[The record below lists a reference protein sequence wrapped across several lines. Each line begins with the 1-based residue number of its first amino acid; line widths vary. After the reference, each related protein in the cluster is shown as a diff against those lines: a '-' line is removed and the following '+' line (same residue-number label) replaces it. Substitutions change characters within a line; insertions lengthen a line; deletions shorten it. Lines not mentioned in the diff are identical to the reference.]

1 MLFKTGFGDRGRC
14 AALASFLV
22 SGLTA
27 LAPFSALALSSV
39 NLAWTP
45 STGTNIAGYHVY
57 YGAASRTY
65 TNMVFIGN
73 ATNTTISG
81 LMDGVTYYFAAT
93 AADTSGLESDY
104 SNEASNAPAAIANQ
118 PPTLNSL
125 SNLTINENAALQIVN
140 LSGVTSGASD
150 EIQTLTV
157 TATSSHPDL
166 IPNPTVNYTSPDTT
180 GTLTFTPVASAFGS
194 ATITVTVNDGGA
206 SNNVLSR
213 SFAVTVNAVN
223 QAPTISAISDQT
235 TAQDT
240 PTAPVPFTVGDVE
253 TVASNL
259 TLCASCANTAL
270 IATNN
275 IVFGGSD
282 SNRTVTLTPLA
293 GQNGDADITI
303 MVSDGTATASATFR
317 LTVAASRPTPNT
329 PPTISPIA
337 NLTINQ
343 STATP
348 PLPFTV
354 GDGETAA
361 SNLTVCASSAN
372 LILVPTNNIVLGGS
386 DSNRTVT
393 VTPVPGQTGSANI
406 TITVG
411 DGIATTNTTFQLT
424 VQSTPPTLV
433 IRQYGR
439 GRVSP
444 DLTAQTL
451 RVGRIYTVTAIPDPG
466 QAFAGW
472 SGSITSSTPRI
483 SFVMK
488 SNVVLVVCFAPLTL
502 TTSGIGTISPDLRLS
517 QSLIAGRTYTTT
529 AVPGPGQVFA
539 GWTGMTNSS
548 AQSLRFTMTTNV
560 VLQANFLPVTLI
572 TNGIGTISPDLRLSR
587 YLTVGTACAITAVP
601 GPGQVF
607 AGWTGMT
614 NSSAQTVRFTMTTN
628 VVLQA
633 NFLPVRL
640 TTDGIGTISPDLRL
654 SRYLTVGT
662 AYTITAV
669 PGPGQVFAGWTG
681 MTNSLTQTLRFVMR
695 TNVVLQA
702 KFIPSPFIPVQGS
715 YNGLFHEDDAVRPN
729 SAGFFTAS
737 VSARGSYSG
746 SLQLGTNRFAFAGQL
761 DLQLQATNVIR
772 LSATNALSL
781 QLRVGGADQLDQIS
795 GRLTDG
801 FWVSTLSGDRAGFNS
816 RTNPAPY
823 AGSYTLILPGQDGDP
838 SLPRGDGFGTVQVSS
853 NGLATFAGT
862 LADGTAV
869 SQSAPLSRQGLWP
882 LYVPLYSGRGS
893 LLSWLAFT
901 NQPNDDFHGLLS
913 WIKPAN
919 PAARCYP
926 DGFTNLCQALGSA
939 YRRPATS
946 TNHVLNLTNA
956 YLVFSGGNLVADFTN
971 SVALGLNS
979 QITNLSSNQLTL
991 SFSLFTGTFKGSA
1004 TDPAT
1009 GKALPFSGAVFQK
1022 QNAAYGFLLGTNQS
1036 SRVSLTP

>member
-1 MLFKTGFGDRGRC
+1 MLFKAGFGDRGRC

-22 SGLTA
+22 SGLA
-27 LAPFSALALSSV
+27 VLVPSSALALSRV

-45 STGTNIAGYHVY
+45 STGTNIAGYHIY

-125 SNLTINENAALQIVN
+125 SNLTINENAGLQIVN
-140 LSGVTSGASD
+140 LSGVTSGASN
-150 EIQTLTV
+150 EVQTLTV

-180 GTLTFTPVASAFGS
+180 GTLTFTPAALAFGT

-206 SNNVLSR
+206 NNNTASR
-213 SFAVTVNAVN
+213 SFTVTVNAVN
-223 QAPTISAISDQT
+223 QAPTISTISDQT

-240 PTAPVPFTVGDVE
+240 PTAPIPFTVWDVE

-303 MVSDGTATASATFR
+303 MVSDGTATASTTFR

-472 SGSITSSTPRI
+472 SGSITSSTPRV

-488 SNVVLVVCFAPLTL
+488 SNVVLEVWFAPLTL

-517 QSLIAGRTYTTT
+517 QSLIAGRTYTLT
-529 AVPGPGQVFA
+529 AVPGAGQLFA
-539 GWTGMTNSS
+539 GWSGSITSS
-548 AQSLRFTMTTNV
+548 ASSLRFILRTNTA
-560 VLQANFLPVTLI
+560 LQANFIP
-572 TNGIGTISPDLRLSR
+572 NP
-587 YLTVGTACAITAVP
+587 YL
-601 GPGQVF
+601 
-607 AGWTGMT
+607 
-614 NSSAQTVRFTMTTN
+614 
-628 VVLQA
+628 
-633 NFLPVRL
+633 
-640 TTDGIGTISPDLRL
+640 
-654 SRYLTVGT
+654 
-662 AYTITAV
+662 
-669 PGPGQVFAGWTG
+669 
-681 MTNSLTQTLRFVMR
+681 
-695 TNVVLQA
+695 
-702 KFIPSPFIPVQGS
+702 PVQGT

-729 SAGFFTAS
+729 SAGAFTVS
-737 VSARGSYSG
+737 VTARGSYSG
-746 SLQLGTNRFAFAGQL
+746 SLRLGTNRWAFTGLL
-761 DLQLQATNVIR
+761 DFQCQATNALR
-772 LSATNALSL
+772 LNATNALSL

-801 FWVSTLSGDRAGFNS
+801 FWVSTLSGDRAVFNS
-816 RTNPAPY
+816 RTNPASY
-823 AGSYTLILPGQDGDP
+823 AGAYTLILPGQDGDP
-838 SLPRGDGFGTVQVSS
+838 SLPSGDGFGTVQVSS
-853 NGLATFAGT
+853 NGLATFVGT
-862 LADGTAV
+862 VADGTAV

-893 LLSWLAFT
+893 LLSWVAFT

-919 PAARCYP
+919 PAARYYP
-926 DGFTNLCQALGSA
+926 AGFTNLCQALGSA

-956 YLVFSGGNLVADFTN
+956 SVVFSGGNLVADFTN

-979 QITNLSSNQLTL
+979 QITNLSSNRLTL
-991 SFSLFTGTFKGSA
+991 SFSLFTGAFKGSA

-1022 QNAAYGFLLGTNQS
+1022 QNAGYGFLLGTNQAG
-1036 SRVSLTP
+1036 RVSLTP